1 MIKVKKTLLILSLIT
16 AINSLSFSE
25 GRILKNELPKN
36 QREFFEGDRLIDLQE
51 EIKEPEENA
60 DTSGLPKFMIKT
72 IMLKTP
78 TGHIKPLVNPKKIN
92 KIINEYRNTEI
103 NILDLRTL
111 VKRLNEE
118 YTRKGYITTRIYL
131 EPDQNL
137 QSGVIKLVAL
147 EGKIEEIVLDKDTA
161 KDRRRVFFGFTN
173 EKGKVLNISHIDNG
187 IDNLNRVESNNSKI
201 NIVPGTKQG
210 YSKIIIE
217 SEKEKP
223 VRLILNYED
232 TQKNKQKYK
241 TTVEYD
247 NLFGINDNIYL
258 SYRGDMGKLAK
269 NKKHKD
275 DYTESYSAGYSFPFK
290 SWTFGLSYNK
300 SRENSLVTGS
310 TTNYTLLSKSSQYG
324 VNATKLLY
332 RDANIKLNLTMGLDV
347 KRERTYVADRRLETQ
362 DRNITVASIGL
373 NGMFKPFKGI
383 MSYNLSYSKGIKGF
397 RAKEDNS
404 FNAGTMPTGAIEPSD
419 NRYEFGKINL
429 NLSYYK
435 PFYFKNQGI
444 TLRTSFNGQ
453 YSKDALF
460 STEKYSIGDFN
471 TVKGFPTTVS
481 GDMGY
486 STKIELSYILPNSG
500 SKMGQ
505 FMYKIRPYVE
515 ADLGK
520 VRNNYNENGEKKGKI
535 TTLSSYSMGIRYYG
549 EKITLDAGIAKTD
562 SGRSLMKADDHR
574 GYVTVTTTF

>member
-1 MIKVKKTLLILSLIT
+1 LKVK
-16 AINSLSFSE
+16 
-25 GRILKNELPKN
+25 
-36 QREFFEGDRLIDLQE
+36 
-51 EIKEPEENA
+51 
-60 DTSGLPKFMIKT
+60 
-72 IMLKTP
+72 
-78 TGHIKPLVNPKKIN
+78 
-92 KIINEYRNTEI
+92 Y
-103 NILDLRTL
+103 
-111 VKRLNEE
+111 
-118 YTRKGYITTRIYL
+118 
-131 EPDQNL
+131 PD
-137 QSGVIKLVAL
+137 I
-147 EGKIEEIVLDKDTA
+147 DKD
-161 KDRRRVFFGFTN
+161 
-173 EKGKVLNISHIDNG
+173 ENIIFKKADENFKKKTG
-187 IDNLNRVESNNSKI
+187 LTIEQV
-201 NIVPGTKQG
+201 QM
-210 YSKIIIE
+210 IE

-347 KRERTYVADRRLETQ
+347 KRERTYIADRRLETQ